1 MAAALLIRFLK
12 PINQWQNNM
21 KQYFITV
28 DYTQSNLSAMERDLL
43 DQARP
48 FNNCLI
54 IEPQIDVLVD
64 YFRKVQEAFHKAKPR
79 LKTVDI
85 SKWMTGIGTCYIHI
99 GQITLH
105 LQEVYSL
112 PPIFNNFLIKGE
124 L

>member
-1 MAAALLIRFLK
+1 
-12 PINQWQNNM
+12 M
-21 KQYFITV
+21 KQYIITV

-43 DQARP
+43 DQAKP

-54 IEPQIDVLVD
+54 YEYQIDILVD
-64 YFRKVQEAFHKAKPR
+64 YFRKMQEAFHEAKPR
-79 LKTVDI
+79 LKMVDI
-85 SKWMTGIGTCYIHI
+85 SKWITGIGTCYIHI

-112 PPIFNNFLIKGE
+112 PPVFYNFLTKGE

>member
-1 MAAALLIRFLK
+1 
-12 PINQWQNNM
+12 M
-21 KQYFITV
+21 KQYFIAL

-48 FNNCLI
+48 FSNCLI
-54 IEPQIDVLVD
+54 YEYQIDILVD
-64 YFRKVQEAFHKAKPR
+64 YFRKVQEAFYEAKPS
-79 LKTVDI
+79 LKMVDI

-105 LQEVYSL
+105 LQEVDNL
-112 PPIFNNFLIKGE
+112 PPVFNNFLIKGD

>member
-1 MAAALLIRFLK
+1 
-12 PINQWQNNM
+12 M
-21 KQYFITV
+21 KQYFITA

-48 FNNCLI
+48 FNRCLI
-54 IEPQIDVLVD
+54 LESQIVGLED
-64 YFRKVQEAFHKAKPR
+64 YFRKAQEAFHKAKPR

-85 SKWMTGIGTCYIHI
+85 SKWLAGPTAVFIHI

-105 LQEVYSL
+105 LQAVDSL
-112 PPIFNNFLIKGE
+112 PPVFNNFLIKGD

>member
-1 MAAALLIRFLK
+1 
-12 PINQWQNNM
+12 M
-21 KQYFITV
+21 KQYFITIQ
-28 DYTQSNLSAMERDLL
+28 YTQSNLSAMKRDLL
-43 DQARP
+43 DQAGP

-54 IEPQIDVLVD
+54 YESQIDVLVD

-85 SKWMTGIGTCYIHI
+85 SKWLAGPTVVFIHV

-105 LQEVYSL
+105 MQEVDSL
-112 PPIFNNFLIKGE
+112 PPMFNNFLIKGE

>member
-1 MAAALLIRFLK
+1 
-12 PINQWQNNM
+12 M

-43 DQARP
+43 DQAKP

-54 IEPQIDVLVD
+54 IEPQIDSLVD

-85 SKWMTGIGTCYIHI
+85 SHWPASNGVQYIHI
-99 GQITLH
+99 GQICLTLK
-105 LQEVYSL
+105 EVRETPNAFYNYM
-112 PPIFNNFLIKGE
+112 IQGDNR
-124 L
+124 

>member
-1 MAAALLIRFLK
+1 
-12 PINQWQNNM
+12 M
-21 KQYFITV
+21 KQSFITV

-54 IEPQIDVLVD
+54 LDRQIDSLVD

-79 LKTVDI
+79 LRTVEI
-85 SKWMTGIGTCYIHI
+85 SKWLAGPTVVFIHV
-99 GQITLH
+99 GQITMH
-105 LQEVYSL
+105 MQEVYSL
-112 PPIFNNFLIKGE
+112 PPVFNNFLIKGE

>member
-1 MAAALLIRFLK
+1 M
-12 PINQWQNNM
+12 
-21 KQYFITV
+21 
-28 DYTQSNLSAMERDLL
+28 SGLSAMERDLL
-43 DQARP
+43 DQAKP
-48 FNNCLI
+48 FNRCLI
-54 IEPQIDVLVD
+54 LESQIVGLED

>member
-1 MAAALLIRFLK
+1 
-12 PINQWQNNM
+12 M

-28 DYTQSNLSAMERDLL
+28 DYSQSNLSAMERDLL

-48 FNNCLI
+48 FSNCLI
-54 IEPQIDVLVD
+54 YEYQIDILVD
-64 YFRKVQEAFHKAKPR
+64 YFRQVQEAFHKAKPR

-85 SKWMTGIGTCYIHI
+85 SNWMAGPTVVFIHI
-99 GQITLH
+99 GQITLR

-112 PPIFNNFLIKGE
+112 PPVFCNFLIKGE

>member
-1 MAAALLIRFLK
+1 
-12 PINQWQNNM
+12 M

-48 FNNCLI
+48 FSNCLI
-54 IEPQIDVLVD
+54 YEYQIDILVD
-64 YFRKVQEAFHKAKPR
+64 YFRNVQEAFREAKPR

-105 LQEVYSL
+105 LQAVDSL
-112 PPIFNNFLIKGE
+112 PPVFYDFLIKGE

>member
-1 MAAALLIRFLK
+1 
-12 PINQWQNNM
+12 M

-43 DQARP
+43 DQAKP

-54 IEPQIDVLVD
+54 YEYQIDILVD
-64 YFRKVQEAFHKAKPR
+64 YFRKVQEAFHEAKPR
-79 LKTVDI
+79 LKMVEI
-85 SKWMTGIGTCYIHI
+85 SKWLAGPSVVFIHI

-105 LQEVYSL
+105 LQEVDSL
-112 PPIFNNFLIKGE
+112 PPVFNNFLIKGE

>member
-1 MAAALLIRFLK
+1 
-12 PINQWQNNM
+12 M

-54 IEPQIDVLVD
+54 LEREIDGLVD
-64 YFRKVQEAFHKAKPR
+64 YFSKVQEAFHKAKPR
-79 LKTVDI
+79 LRTVEI
-85 SKWMTGIGTCYIHI
+85 SKWLTGPTVIFIHV

-105 LQEVYSL
+105 LQEVGSL
-112 PPIFNNFLIKGE
+112 PPVFNNFLIKGE

>member
-1 MAAALLIRFLK
+1 
-12 PINQWQNNM
+12 M

-43 DQARP
+43 DQAKP
-48 FNNCLI
+48 FNTSLI
-54 IEPQIDVLVD
+54 YETQIDSLAD

-79 LKTVDI
+79 LKMVEI
-85 SKWMTGIGTCYIHI
+85 SKWLAGPTVVFIHI

-105 LQEVYSL
+105 LKEVSSL
-112 PPIFNNFLIKGE
+112 PPVFNNFLIKGE